1 METTTRSRR
10 RVTVDDSPLAAA
22 IGARI
27 KQARLR
33 SGLTQSALAGE
44 RYTKAYISAL
54 EHGIAK
60 PSMAALN
67 YLAPR
72 LSTTPAVLISDA
84 SPLWDRMAADLRLAS
99 GDWQS
104 ALDGYEGLLEATTD
118 RVARA
123 EIQMAIAQCL
133 CRLDRPREA
142 IRPATE
148 AAEALARAERAADAI
163 HAEYWLAS
171 AQYQADNVD
180 EAHSLVT
187 GLIER
192 VRAGAEVAPDFRLRL
207 LVAAAMIERSA
218 GSPSTALAYLEE
230 ARGLSVDLDD
240 RRRGVFLATLAD
252 AHRTSGDNEAAIRY
266 GLQALALLRAAEAD
280 LELGHLENQLA
291 LSYLAAG
298 SMDRAAD
305 LAHHARVAA
314 VSRHEDVLAAHLA
327 ETEAQI
333 ALATGDPEAAIGLA
347 DEALAMARSAN
358 AGKAHL
364 GALITRA
371 RAHAAM
377 GRHDAAAADF
387 EAAASGATDQAQRRE
402 VLSAW
407 ADSLAAL
414 GQHDRAFALA
424 REALDQR

>member
-1 METTTRSRR
+1 METPVRKRH
-10 RVTVDDSPLAAA
+10 RVVVDDSPLAAA

-27 KQARLR
+27 KRAR
-33 SGLTQSALAGE
+33 SAAGLTQSALAGD

-72 LSTTPAVLISDA
+72 LGTTPAALIADA
-84 SPLWDRMAADLRLAS
+84 DPIWGRLAADLRLAS
-99 GDWQS
+99 GDWQA
-104 ALDGYEGLLEATTD
+104 ALDAYEDLLGDTAD
-118 RVARA
+118 RAARG
-123 EIQMAIAQCL
+123 EILAGMAQCL

-148 AAEALARAERAADAI
+148 AAEAFSILGRSGDAI
-163 HAEYWLAS
+163 VAEYWLAS
-171 AQYQADNVD
+171 AHYQAGNPD
-180 EAHSLVT
+180 EARSIVSR
-187 GLIER
+187 LIDL
-192 VRAGAEVAPDFRLRL
+192 VRAGATVPPDLRLRL
-207 LVAAAMIERSA
+207 LVAAAMIERTAGAPSA
-218 GSPSTALAYLEE
+218 ALAYLEE
-230 ARGLSVDLDD
+230 ARGLGVDLDD
-240 RRRGVFLATLAD
+240 RRRGSFLATLAD
-252 AHRTSGDNEAAIRY
+252 AHREAGDNEAAIRF

-280 LELGHLENQLA
+280 LDLGHLENQLA

-298 SMDRAAD
+298 NTERASE
-305 LAHHARVAA
+305 LAHRARVAA
-314 VSRHEDVLAAHLA
+314 AARGEDTLAAHLA

-333 ALATGDPEAAIGLA
+333 ALAAGDPEAAIALA
-347 DEALAMARSAN
+347 DEALALATDAGAEKAR
-358 AGKAHL
+358 L
-364 GALITRA
+364 GALITRG
-371 RAHAAM
+371 RADSALGH
-377 GRHDAAAADF
+377 HEAAATDF
-387 EAAASGATDQAQRRE
+387 EAAASGAIDPSRRRE